1 MSPAEHNEI
10 GDAQL
15 VAYIDGELSGAE
27 NEAVAKALS
36 QSAEMRER
44 LEIMKLGGRA
54 FPEAFDQ
61 LLDAAPNAKLQAM
74 FADLIA
80 NEAAPSGAAGRGK
93 VLPFGKRGGPGRAP
107 LSRFAAAAA
116 ILALVFTGGLFAGGL
131 FNAPE
136 TIAERELSWRE
147 EAAGYVALFSKD
159 TLAGMP
165 TDNATRQLN
174 LSRVATALGLDLSG
188 EKIANPALSF
198 KGTQLLQFEG
208 RPLAQIAYL
217 YGNDTPVALCI
228 IKSSNPPRPPAEEKR
243 YGLNSVHWVA
253 GGYGFVVLGK
263 VPEPELRQIS
273 ETFRARLS

>member
-1 MSPAEHNEI
+1 MSPAGHNEI
-10 GDAQL
+10 SDAQL
-15 VAYIDGELSGAE
+15 VAYLDGELSTAE
-27 NEAVAKALS
+27 TEAVAKALS
-36 QSAEMRER
+36 QSAGTRER
-44 LEIMKLGGRA
+44 LETMKLGGRA
-54 FPEAFDQ
+54 FPEAFDL

-80 NEAAPSGAAGRGK
+80 NEAAPSGAASRGGNI
-93 VLPFGKRGGPGRAP
+93 LPFGKRGAP
-107 LSRFAAAAA
+107 LWRFAAAAA

-136 TIAERELSWRE
+136 NIAERELSWRE
-147 EAAGYVALFSKD
+147 EAAGYIALFSKD

-198 KGTQLLQFEG
+198 QGTQLLQFEG

-243 YGLNSVHWVA
+243 YGLNSVHWVK

-263 VPEPELRQIS
+263 VPEPELRRIS